1 MGLYGVLFIFV
12 RLSIGLLRY
21 FPLKNRENPSK
32 RYKPAMTLPQTITQ
46 TLDASTHPIL
56 LTGATASGKS
66 QLGLDLA
73 RRYNGAIINADA
85 LQVYRDWRIL
95 SARPDAEALAE
106 CPHYLYGHL
115 GLRAPYSVGHWLDE
129 LREALGQLDGRRA
142 IILGG
147 TGLYFNALTK
157 GLSTIPA
164 IPDTVRAK
172 ADELAEKREGV
183 GVFARV
189 LRDSDPATYARI
201 DVQNPARTRR
211 GWEVLTATGRGLSA
225 WHADGTE
232 AILPT
237 GGYVGLQMCI
247 APDVLNAR
255 IDARFE
261 TMVAAGAV
269 RRMCG
274 GFGGR
279 LGCCLAVLPNHRR
292 ARAGGVYPW
301 GMCVGR
307 GRGGGQNPHPSVC
320 QTPEDVVAQSNGGV
334 FGGGGIGYLNRPPR
348 AVGSNHQNDHPSQK
362 ALA

>member
-1 MGLYGVLFIFV
+1 
-12 RLSIGLLRY
+12 
-21 FPLKNRENPSK
+21 
-32 RYKPAMTLPQTITQ
+32 MTLPQTITQ
-46 TLDASTHPIL
+46 TLDASAHPIL

-129 LREALGQLDGRRA
+129 VREVLERLDGRRA

-164 IPDTVRAK
+164 IPDTVRAE
-172 ADELAEKREGV
+172 ADELAEREGA

-211 GWEVLTATGRGLSA
+211 GWEVLMATGRGLSA

-232 AILPT
+232 AILPA

-255 IDARFE
+255 IDARFD
-261 TMVAAGAV
+261 TMVAAGALEECAAV
-269 RRMCG
+269 LASDWDAGLPSCQTI
-274 GFGGR
+274 GGR
-279 LGCCLAVLPNHRR
+279 ELVAYIRGECALEEAVEAAKTRTRQYAKRQRTWLRNQMAGFLA
-292 ARAGGVYPW
+292 
-301 GMCVGR
+301 
-307 GRGGGQNPHPSVC
+307 
-320 QTPEDVVAQSNGGV
+320 
-334 FGGGGIGYLNRPPR
+334 I
-348 AVGSNHQNDHPSQK
+348 ND
-362 ALA
+362 